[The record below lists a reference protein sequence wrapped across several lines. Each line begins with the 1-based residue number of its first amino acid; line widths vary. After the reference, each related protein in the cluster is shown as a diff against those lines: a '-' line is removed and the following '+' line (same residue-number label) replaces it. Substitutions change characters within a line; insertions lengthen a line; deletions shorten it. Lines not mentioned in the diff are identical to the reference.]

1 MRREAEEEVGRSD
14 RGERRKK
21 REIERDNGRGKDK
34 IILKKRR
41 KEFGDTDIG
50 KGKKMREKE
59 M

>member
-1 MRREAEEEVGRSD
+1 MGRSD